1 MINRMTNQ
9 YAPVTEATLVR
20 AGRFSRTSLW
30 ASGVL
35 ALMLASPVHAQA
47 ASSEHEAAVRRI
59 VLGII
64 SYTHWPQPRDNVR
77 LCVTGRTRFTLDAS
91 GGGSPPGAPPVV
103 TRAVQPADLSI
114 GNSCDALYLGE
125 LSEAERAHIN
135 ARIAGNPVLTISE
148 HDSTCTLGAMFC
160 LNDDAGR
167 VTFDINLDSVARS
180 GVRVSPNVLGLA
192 HKRGAS

>member
-1 MINRMTNQ
+1 
-9 YAPVTEATLVR
+9 
-20 AGRFSRTSLW
+20 
-30 ASGVL
+30 
-35 ALMLASPVHAQA
+35 
-47 ASSEHEAAVRRI
+47 
-59 VLGII
+59 
-64 SYTHWPQPRDNVR
+64 
-77 LCVTGRTRFTLDAS
+77 
-91 GGGSPPGAPPVV
+91 
-103 TRAVQPADLSI
+103 
-114 GNSCDALYLGE
+114 LYLGE